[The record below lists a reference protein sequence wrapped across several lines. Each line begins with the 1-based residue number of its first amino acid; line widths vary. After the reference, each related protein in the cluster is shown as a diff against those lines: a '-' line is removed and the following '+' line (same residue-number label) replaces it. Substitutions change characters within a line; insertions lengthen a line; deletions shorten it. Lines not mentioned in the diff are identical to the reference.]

1 MSLSKQLSNSLE
13 GIPSIHLDPGD
24 PGSPDPDCSN
34 PEKRPAAA
42 PPNPG
47 LDSGSLFK
55 ISYFVNT
62 ADSYHISYKSL
73 KSCNNISYRNGLP
86 FGIIN

>member
-1 MSLSKQLSNSLE
+1 MSKPLSDSLE
-13 GIPSIHLDPGD
+13 GLPSIHLDPGD

-34 PEKRPAAA
+34 PEKQPAAA

-55 ISYFVNT
+55 
-62 ADSYHISYKSL
+62 KL
-73 KSCNNISYRNGLP
+73 
-86 FGIIN
+86 

>member
-1 MSLSKQLSNSLE
+1 MSLSSLSKQLSNSLE

-42 PPNPG
+42 PPVKLG
-47 LDSGSLFK
+47 LQKSKSTSG
-55 ISYFVNT
+55 
-62 ADSYHISYKSL
+62 
-73 KSCNNISYRNGLP
+73 
-86 FGIIN
+86 GIFMQILSVIARHAPL

>member
-24 PGSPDPDCSN
+24 PGSLDPDRSN

-55 ISYFVNT
+55 NM
-62 ADSYHISYKSL
+62 K
-73 KSCNNISYRNGLP
+73 
-86 FGIIN
+86 